1 MRIYG
6 VDFTCAPRKAK
17 PITVAGGRLEK
28 SLLKIDAVENLE
40 SFAAFEAFL
49 ARPGPWLGG
58 FDFPF
63 SLPREL
69 VRDLGWP
76 AQWAGLVTHCAS
88 MDRLAFRAKLDGYR
102 ATRPIGHKYVHRA
115 TDYPAGSS
123 SPMKLVNPPVALM
136 FHEGAR
142 RLAAADVRIPGLLD
156 RGSSKVA
163 LEAYPGL
170 LARKQLGIRASYK
183 SDTRREHTRE
193 RKAVRKR
200 ILQALQAGE
209 PLGIIVKLEK
219 GLERQV
225 LNDGSGDTLDALICA
240 AQAAWGWL
248 RRKSN
253 FGLPARLDPGE
264 GWIVTS

>member
-1 MRIYG
+1 
-6 VDFTCAPRKAK
+6 
-17 PITVAGGRLEK
+17 
-28 SLLKIDAVENLE
+28 
-40 SFAAFEAFL
+40 
-49 ARPGPWLGG
+49 
-58 FDFPF
+58 
-63 SLPREL
+63 
-69 VRDLGWP
+69 
-76 AQWAGLVTHCAS
+76 
-88 MDRLAFRAKLDGYR
+88 
-102 ATRPIGHKYVHRA
+102 
-115 TDYPAGSS
+115 
-123 SPMKLVNPPVALM
+123 M

-142 RLAAADVRIPGLLD
+142 RLAAADLHIPGLLD

-200 ILQALQAGE
+200 ILQALQAGAQ
-209 PLGIIVKLEK
+209 LGIIVKMEK

-240 AQAAWGWL
+240 AQAAWGWV